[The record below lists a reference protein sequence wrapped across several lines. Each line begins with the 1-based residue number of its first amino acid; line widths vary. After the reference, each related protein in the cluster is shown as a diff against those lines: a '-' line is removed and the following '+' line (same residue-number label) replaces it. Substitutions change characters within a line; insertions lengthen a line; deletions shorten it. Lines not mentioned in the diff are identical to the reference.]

1 MTTFFQNPRTPL
13 PSPIV
18 HAPTIIPPDPES
30 PRLLHVPFPRVT
42 PVRTPRV
49 RFSPIIEVIPPLRFD
64 LPPHAQHINHV
75 SSPRVPNAPTP
86 VSPPRTFATYTPQPQ
101 ANQKT
106 PFRRLQLQSL
116 VANEI
121 FHHNMHHIYNADG
134 KKESIDSLLNGKNKH
149 IWERS
154 LSNEFGRLLKGNKYG
169 VKFTDTMEFIHKNL
183 VPLGKKVTY
192 ASFVFDFRPL
202 KSEPY
207 RCRLVVGGDKLPY
220 PNDASSPAASLLETK
235 ILLNSTISDAK
246 NGARFMAAD
255 LKDFFLASP
264 MDSPEFMKIPLKHI
278 PEDII
283 TTYNLRNLVTSDG
296 YVYVKIKKGMY
307 GLKQAAILAYNNL
320 VNNLQ
325 EDGYFPIPHTVGLW
339 KHATRKTIFCLCVDD
354 FGIKYFNKDD
364 ANHLLTSLQKH
375 YTISTDWQ
383 GTNYCGLTIKWNYP
397 AQYVDISMPG
407 YIEKLLARLKY
418 KLPPHP
424 TTTPFKI
431 PRPTYGKQTQMAKP
445 PDTSTKLS
453 PKDTTRVQA
462 IVGSIL
468 YYARAIEHPALPALN
483 ELGHEQNKPTITT
496 NEKLH
501 HLLHYVASFPDAT
514 LRIFASDMVLHVDSD
529 AAYLVLPGAKIRI
542 AGYYH
547 LSNKCPPS
555 PAIPNVPM
563 NAPIL
568 IICKTIKRVVASA
581 AEAETGGLFMN
592 GQEIIPLRYILHQI
606 GHPQPGP
613 TPLKTDNSTSLGFVH
628 KNIKQ
633 KRSKSWDMSF
643 YWLREKEAQK
653 HLRIFWDRG
662 RNNNADYYTKH
673 HAAAYHRLMRPYS
686 FSTRTN
692 FQDNVLLARVC

>member
-1 MTTFFQNPRTPL
+1 
-13 PSPIV
+13 
-18 HAPTIIPPDPES
+18 
-30 PRLLHVPFPRVT
+30 
-42 PVRTPRV
+42 
-49 RFSPIIEVIPPLRFD
+49 
-64 LPPHAQHINHV
+64 
-75 SSPRVPNAPTP
+75 
-86 VSPPRTFATYTPQPQ
+86 
-101 ANQKT
+101 
-106 PFRRLQLQSL
+106 
-116 VANEI
+116 
-121 FHHNMHHIYNADG
+121 
-134 KKESIDSLLNGKNKH
+134 
-149 IWERS
+149 
-154 LSNEFGRLLKGNKYG
+154 
-169 VKFTDTMEFIHKNL
+169 
-183 VPLGKKVTY
+183 
-192 ASFVFDFRPL
+192 
-202 KSEPY
+202 
-207 RCRLVVGGDKLPY
+207 
-220 PNDASSPAASLLETK
+220 
-235 ILLNSTISDAK
+235 
-246 NGARFMAAD
+246 
-255 LKDFFLASP
+255 
-264 MDSPEFMKIPLKHI
+264 
-278 PEDII
+278 
-283 TTYNLRNLVTSDG
+283 
-296 YVYVKIKKGMY
+296 MY

-325 EDGYFPIPHTVGLW
+325 DDGYFPIPHTVGLW
-339 KHATRKTIFCLCVDD
+339 KHTTRKTIFCLCVDD

-364 ANHLLTSLQKH
+364 ANHLLTSLRKH
-375 YTISTDWQ
+375 YTVSTDWG
-383 GTNYCGLTIKWNYP
+383 GTNYCGLTIKWNYQ

-424 TTTPFKI
+424 TATPFRI
-431 PRPTYGKQTQMAKP
+431 PRPAYGKRTQMAKP

-453 PKDTTRVQA
+453 PKDITRVQA
-462 IVGSIL
+462 IIGSIL

-529 AAYLVLPGAKIRI
+529 AAYLVLPGAKSRI

-555 PAIPNVPM
+555 PAIPNVPT
-563 NAPIL
+563 NSPIL
-568 IICKTIKRVVASA
+568 IVCKTIKRVVASA

-662 RNNNADYYTKH
+662 KNNNADYYTKH
-673 HAAAYHRLMRPYS
+673 HAATHHKIMRPLT
-686 FSTRTN
+686 FSKRTN
-692 FQDNVLLARVC
+692 FQDHVLLARVC